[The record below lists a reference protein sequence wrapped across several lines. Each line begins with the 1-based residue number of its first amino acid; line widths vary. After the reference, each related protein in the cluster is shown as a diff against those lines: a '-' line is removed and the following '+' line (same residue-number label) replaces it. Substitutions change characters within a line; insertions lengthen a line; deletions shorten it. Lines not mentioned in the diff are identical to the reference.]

1 MRRWMLTMSLA
12 GAALVAAMLVPDLH
26 AALSTGPNPSPEP
39 TPDPEPVAATPQPT
53 GPTGSLEFTARLDQ
67 GTLLAGS
74 DEDRFL
80 VITVKAPELDLG
92 RRMPVDVAIVM
103 DRSGSM
109 SGWHKMDYARMAARS
124 LVSALQ
130 PGDRVS
136 LVTFSD
142 RARVLLPSQEI
153 SDTSSILATIDRIQ
167 EGGGT
172 NMHGGI
178 TTGLEQLRSGE
189 AGYVRRLLLLS
200 DGHANVGI
208 SDGSS
213 LSSLV
218 RQASVADV
226 STSTI
231 GLGLDFNEDMLAAMA
246 DAGGGS
252 YHFVDQ
258 APQLTEIFDSELDRM
273 TRTVARDVTLRMD
286 LPPGVSV
293 VDTYGYTDSADSE
306 GWRIYLGDIYAGQER
321 KVVVRL
327 DHPAASAGTLQLAD
341 VTLDYNDLDL
351 ELDIHR
357 AIALD
362 APVTGNAAR
371 AQASLDHE
379 TAVKAARALAADV
392 ADQAARAFEANDRG
406 SAKASLIR
414 TSAILRKAS
423 QELAAPEL
431 MGDADDYMAAMPAYE
446 AAEPSSEEGLRAVK
460 SQKEV
465 SRGYAL

>member
-1 MRRWMLTMSLA
+1 MRRWMLTTSLA
-12 GAALVAAMLVPDLH
+12 GAALLAALLIPNLQ
-26 AALSTGPNPSPEP
+26 AALSTGPSPDPGP
-39 TPDPEPVAATPQPT
+39 TPKPDPLAATPQPT

-74 DEDRFL
+74 EEDRFM
-80 VITVKAPELDLG
+80 VITVRAPEPDLG
-92 RRMPVDVAIVM
+92 RRVPVDVSIVM

-124 LVSALQ
+124 LVSSLQ
-130 PGDRVS
+130 PGDRIS

-142 RARVLLPSQEI
+142 RARVLLPSQQI
-153 SDTSSILATIDRIQ
+153 TDTSSILATIDRIQ

-172 NMHGGI
+172 NMYDGI
-178 TTGLEQLRSGE
+178 TTGLEQLRTGDQ
-189 AGYVRRLLLLS
+189 GYVRRLLLLS

-213 LSSLV
+213 LSSLA
-218 RQASVADV
+218 RQASVADI

-231 GLGLDFNEDMLAAMA
+231 GLGLDFNEDLLAAMA

-293 VDTYGYTDSADSE
+293 VDTYGYTDTADSQ
-306 GWRIYLGDIYAGQER
+306 GWRVYLGDIYAGQER
-321 KVVVRL
+321 KVVLRL
-327 DHPAASAGTLQLAD
+327 DHPAATAGTLQLAD
-341 VTLDYNDLDL
+341 VTLDYADLDL

-362 APVTGNAAR
+362 APITSNAAR

-392 ADQAARAFEANDRG
+392 ADQAARAFQANDRSG
-406 SAKASLIR
+406 AQATLER

-423 QELAAPEL
+423 EQLAAPEL
-431 MGDADDYMAAMPAYE
+431 MGDADDYMAAMPAYQ
-446 AAEPSSEEGLRAVK
+446 AADPTSEEGLRAVK

-465 SRGYAL
+465 SRGHAL

>member
-1 MRRWMLTMSLA
+1 MRRWMLTTCLS
-12 GAALVAAMLVPDLH
+12 GTALVAALLIPDLH
-26 AALSTGPNPSPEP
+26 AALSTRAGLSP
-39 TPDPEPVAATPQPT
+39 TPAPDPAPAGAKPQPT

-80 VITVKAPELDLG
+80 VITVKAPDPDPG
-92 RRMPVDVAIVM
+92 RRMPVDVSIVM
-103 DRSGSM
+103 DTSGSM
-109 SGWHKMDYARMAARS
+109 SGWHKMDYARAAARE
-124 LVSALQ
+124 LVSSLQ

-142 RARVLLPSQEI
+142 RARVLLPSQQITE
-153 SDTSSILATIDRIQ
+153 TRSILAAIDRIQ

-172 NMHGGI
+172 NMYGGL

-189 AGYVRRLLLLS
+189 QGYVRRMLLLS
-200 DGHANVGI
+200 DGHANVGV
-208 SDGSS
+208 SDSTS
-213 LSSLV
+213 LTSLA
-218 RQASVADV
+218 RQASMADV

-231 GLGLDFNEDMLAAMA
+231 GLGLDFNEDLLASMA

-258 APQLTEIFDSELDRM
+258 AQQLAQIFGSELDTM
-273 TRTVARDVTLRMD
+273 TRTVARDVTLRLE
-286 LPPGVSV
+286 LPTGVSV
-293 VDTYGYTDSADSE
+293 VDTYGYTDTSDSE
-306 GWRIYLGDIYAGQER
+306 GWRVYLGDIYAGQER

-327 DHPAASAGTLQLAD
+327 DHPAVGGGTLQLAD
-341 VTLDYNDLDL
+341 VTLDYEDLDL

-362 APVTGNAAR
+362 APVTSSAAR
-371 AQASLDHE
+371 ARASLDNE
-379 TAVKAARALAADV
+379 TAVKAARAQAADL
-392 ADQAARAFEANDRG
+392 ADQAARAFEANDRRG
-406 SAKASLIR
+406 AQASLER
-414 TSAILRKAS
+414 TAAVLRKAS

-431 MGDADDYMAAMPAYE
+431 MVDETDYMTAMPAYQ
-446 AAEPSSEEGLRAVK
+446 AADPTSEEGLRAVK